1 MFSETP
7 DVFGTDEEPLSWVF
21 WTFVTEWQGGGG
33 GKGVDRTG
41 VGPVEKASEDGKGG
55 PRLLGNMAQNDRTI
69 KIVQSKN
76 TAIESP
82 TK

>member
-1 MFSETP
+1 M
-7 DVFGTDEEPLSWVF
+7 
-21 WTFVTEWQGGGG
+21 
-33 GKGVDRTG
+33 DRTG